1 VTVRLR
7 KTKDRNQ
14 LRKRLQIFRETQVFW
29 EKIKVINA
37 YGECLRVLVPMKD
50 VLNCEKLREAV
61 EKRNTRRCPNG
72 ETRLGAILSHS
83 LLNYASAEIGNEE
96 GTQRTETT

>member
-1 VTVRLR
+1 MFVFSINAFSIYRNCILKNGQFYWSSR
-7 KTKDRNQ
+7 KT
-14 LRKRLQIFRETQVFW
+14 
-29 EKIKVINA
+29 KVINA

-61 EKRNTRRCPNG
+61 EKRYTRRCPNG

-83 LLNYASAEIGNEE
+83 LLNYASAEIGNVE